1 MRIQEVSQKYDVTA
15 DTLRYYE
22 KIGLLKK
29 VKKDQ
34 SGRRDYQESDLQRL
48 EFLKCM
54 RSAGLGIQVLK
65 RYMELIDEGDT
76 TIQERKELLIQA
88 RSELIEKQ
96 ERIQRSLDKLNY
108 KIDNYE
114 KLLKK

>member
-1 MRIQEVSQKYDVTA
+1 MRIQEVSQKYSITA

-29 VKKDQ
+29 VKKDK

-54 RSAGLGIQVLK
+54 RSAGLSIQVLK
-65 RYMELIDEGDT
+65 RYIELIDEGDA

-114 KLLKK
+114 KLLNK